1 MAKTNGA
8 VKVLEGVVAGVA
20 LGVAAS
26 MFLSTKKGKEIK
38 NDVTGMVADFYKYI
52 SPKLK
57 KVQKMGEKEYK
68 LFMKEAAE
76 KYAKTKKI
84 SEGMTKQLIA
94 EVQQSWKHFSK
105 HLGN

>member
-1 MAKTNGA
+1 MAKNNSLKILAGT
-8 VKVLEGVVAGVA
+8 VAGIA
-20 LGVAAS
+20 LGAAAS
-26 MFLSTKKGKEIK
+26 MFLSSKKGKALK
-38 NDVTGMVADFYKYI
+38 NDLESIAADFYKSV
-52 SPKLK
+52 SPKIK
-57 KVQKMGEKEYK
+57 KIEKMGEKEYK

-84 SEGMTKQLIA
+84 SEGMTKQLVK